1 MPRLHGAGPDESN
14 NFFLSS
20 FSSSVSSSSEIHSS
34 NMGRPMKRARLLED
48 DADASGDDDAILT
61 VNEDYA
67 KRFKHNKER
76 EDRMRLEEKYGKDT
90 KLEESES
97 SSEDEDEDD
106 DAELVTHELDNEIFE
121 TLKAIRSKDPRIY
134 DKNSKFYSAEETA
147 AANAAIKKSK
157 EKPVFLADYH
167 RKNLLAGGIDG
178 EDADGDA
185 PMTYADE
192 QATAKRNLLAQA
204 EDAEDPEEEEDD
216 FLVAKPKKT
225 SQITQ
230 IKNVAKDLPEP
241 DIKAADADPET
252 FLNTFMAS
260 RAWKPSTNT
269 TWQAFESEDEEDVE
283 QAEAWEEAYNLRFED
298 PAKANEKLMSHSRD
312 AAAKYSVR
320 REELTGR
327 GKKRESEKAQKA
339 AIKAERNEE
348 KARLR
353 RLKIEEAQEKLN
365 KFREVAGLRA
375 QDVSVEEWA
384 KFLEAGFEDDQW
396 EEEMRRRFGEEYY
409 AEGDG
414 GVDDEAAETAAQKNK
429 KSKLKKPKFDDDI
442 DIADLV
448 PDFDEEEERVKG
460 NYVLSDDEGGNEDN
474 GVPVDSDDAAT
485 APTQRKHDKKSREQA
500 RHEARRQSRKDRQK
514 IEEIVDAHLT
524 QNPSLTTS
532 AQPSRFRY
540 RETSPTTYGLSA
552 LDILMA
558 EDAQLN
564 QYVGLK
570 KLASFRDAEKKKKDK
585 KRLGKKARL
594 REWRKD
600 AFGNESGPR
609 EDFETF
615 YNSAR
620 GAEMKRQVLGGG
632 GAETERTEQEEIERK
647 KSRRAKKRKAAQE
660 AEA

>member
-1 MPRLHGAGPDESN
+1 
-14 NFFLSS
+14 
-20 FSSSVSSSSEIHSS
+20 
-34 NMGRPMKRARLLED
+34 MGRPAKRARLLED
-48 DADASGDDDAILT
+48 DADASADDDAILT

-106 DAELVTHELDNEIFE
+106 DAELVTHELDNEIFA
-121 TLKAIRSKDPRIY
+121 TLNAIRSKDPRIY

-157 EKPVFLADYH
+157 EKPIYLADYH
-167 RKNLLAGGIDG
+167 RTNLLAGGDAAG
-178 EDADGDA
+178 EEADEDA

-204 EDAEDPEEEEDD
+204 EDNDDEEDD
-216 FLVAKPKKT
+216 FLVAKARKT
-225 SQITQ
+225 SQNKQ
-230 IKNVAKDLPEP
+230 IKNTSKDLPEP

-260 RAWKPSTNT
+260 RAWKPSTST

-283 QAEAWEEAYNLRFED
+283 KADAWEEAYNLRFED
-298 PAKANEKLMSHSRD
+298 PAKANEKLLSHSRD

-327 GKKRESEKAQKA
+327 GKKREAEKAHAA
-339 AIKAERNEE
+339 AIKAERSED

-365 KFREVAGLRA
+365 RFKEVAGLKA
-375 QDVSVEEWA
+375 QNVSVEEWA

-396 EEEMRRRFGEEYY
+396 EEEMRRRFGDEYY
-409 AEGDG
+409 ADGDDVVADNG
-414 GVDDEAAETAAQKNK
+414 AELASKSNK

-448 PDFDEEEERVKG
+448 PDFNEEEEKAKG
-460 NYVLSDDEGGNEDN
+460 SYVLSDDEEADPANDDN
-474 GVPVDSDDAAT
+474 GVALDSADDDDDEGT
-485 APTQRKHDKKSREQA
+485 GLPTRKHDKKSREQA
-500 RHEARRQSRKDRQK
+500 RHEARRQSRKDRLK

-524 QNPSLTTS
+524 QNPSLTSS

-558 EDAQLN
+558 DDAQLN

-609 EDFETF
+609 QDFETF

-620 GAEMKRQVLGGG
+620 GAEIKRQGAAG
-632 GAETERTEQEEIERK
+632 GAAQPERTEQEEIERK
-647 KSRRAKKRKAAQE
+647 KSRRARKKSRRARKRKAGE
-660 AEA
+660 GSEV

>member
-1 MPRLHGAGPDESN
+1 
-14 NFFLSS
+14 
-20 FSSSVSSSSEIHSS
+20 
-34 NMGRPMKRARLLED
+34 MGRPAKRARLLED
-48 DADASGDDDAILT
+48 DADASADEDAILT

-97 SSEDEDEDD
+97 SSDDEDEDD

-134 DKNSKFYSAEETA
+134 DKESKFYSAEETA

-167 RKNLLAGGIDG
+167 RKNLLAAGVGGEEAE
-178 EDADGDA
+178 EDT

-204 EDAEDPEEEEDD
+204 EEDDDEQEDD
-216 FLVAKPKKT
+216 FLVAKPKKAPR
-225 SQITQ
+225 IKQ
-230 IKNVAKDLPEP
+230 IKNTSNDLPEP
-241 DIKAADADPET
+241 DIKAADSDPET

-260 RAWKPSTNT
+260 RAWKPSTNA
-269 TWQAFESEDEEDVE
+269 TWQAFESEDEEDIE
-283 QAEAWEEAYNLRFED
+283 QAEAWETAYNLRFED

-327 GKKRESEKAQKA
+327 GKKREAEKAHAA
-339 AIKAERNEE
+339 AIKAERSED

-353 RLKIEEAQEKLN
+353 RLKVEEAQEKLN
-365 KFREVAGLRA
+365 RFKEVAGLKA

-384 KFLEAGFEDDQW
+384 KFLEAGFEGDQW

-409 AEGDG
+409 ADGDEVVESNG
-414 GVDDEAAETAAQKNK
+414 AEVDAKQNK

-448 PDFDEEEERVKG
+448 PDFDEEEEKAKG
-460 NYVLSDDEGGNEDN
+460 NYALSDEEGADAVNDDDN
-474 GVPVDSDDAAT
+474 GVPLDSEDDAT
-485 APTQRKHDKKSREQA
+485 IPTGRKHDKKSREQA
-500 RHEARRQSRKDRQK
+500 RHEARRQARKDRQK

-609 EDFETF
+609 QDFETF
-615 YNSAR
+615 YNTAR
-620 GAEMKRQVLGGG
+620 GAEMKRQGPAG
-632 GAETERTEQEEIERK
+632 GAQPERTEQEEIERK
-647 KSRRAKKRKAAQE
+647 KSRRARKRKAADGNG
-660 AEA
+660 AEI

>member
-1 MPRLHGAGPDESN
+1 
-14 NFFLSS
+14 
-20 FSSSVSSSSEIHSS
+20 
-34 NMGRPMKRARLLED
+34 MGRPAKRARLLED
-48 DADASGDDDAILT
+48 DADASADDDAILT

-121 TLKAIRSKDPRIY
+121 TLQAIRSKDPRIY
-134 DKNSKFYSAEETA
+134 DKNSKFYSEEETA

-157 EKPVFLADYH
+157 EKPIYLADYH
-167 RKNLLAGGIDG
+167 RTNLLAGGTTD
-178 EDADGDA
+178 EEADADT

-192 QATAKRNLLAQA
+192 QATAKRNLLVQA
-204 EDAEDPEEEEDD
+204 NDDDDEEDD
-216 FLVAKPKKT
+216 FLVAKAKKT
-225 SQITQ
+225 SQTKQ
-230 IKNVAKDLPEP
+230 IKNTSKDLPEP

-260 RAWKPSTNT
+260 RAWKPSANT

-283 QAEAWEEAYNLRFED
+283 KADAWEEAYNLRFED
-298 PAKANEKLMSHSRD
+298 PARANEKLMSHSRD

-327 GKKRESEKAQKA
+327 GKKREAEKAHAA
-339 AIKAERNEE
+339 AIKAERSEE

-365 KFREVAGLRA
+365 RFKEVAGLKA
-375 QDVSVEEWA
+375 QNVSVEEWA

-396 EEEMRRRFGEEYY
+396 EEEMRRRFGDEYY
-409 AEGDG
+409 ANGDE
-414 GVDDEAAETAAQKNK
+414 VVADDGAEFTSKQNK

-448 PDFDEEEERVKG
+448 PDFNEEEEKAKG
-460 NYVLSDDEGGNEDN
+460 NYVLSDDEEADPANDDN
-474 GVPVDSDDAAT
+474 GVPLDSEDDDDDESAGN
-485 APTQRKHDKKSREQA
+485 PKRKHDKKSREQA
-500 RHEARRQSRKDRQK
+500 RHEARRQSRKDRLK

-532 AQPSRFRY
+532 AQPSHFRY

-558 EDAQLN
+558 DDAQLN

-600 AFGNESGPR
+600 AFGNETGPR
-609 EDFETF
+609 QDFETF

-620 GAEMKRQVLGGG
+620 GAEMKRQ
-632 GAETERTEQEEIERK
+632 GAQPERTEQEEIERK
-647 KSRRAKKRKAAQE
+647 KSRRARKRKAGE
-660 AEA
+660 VVEV